1 MRLRIYTLVVSA
13 IGLLVGGLAL
23 MVAWCL
29 VFVVA
34 LACRLCISGGSFMGK
49 GREPLPGKCR
59 YMGKGREPLPGKCR
73 YIAKNVSDCDWKYC
87 GKPTPAPSDPW
98 CEEHRKI
105 VYLPH

>member
-1 MRLRIYTLVVSA
+1 MRFRIYTLVVSA

-59 YMGKGREPLPGKCR
+59 Y
-73 YIAKNVSDCDWKYC
+73 IAKHVSDCDWEYC

-105 VYLPH
+105 VYVPGSSCRINLKVK